1 MQPGTYDLTVYRG
14 DYYYGPVVPLFSLAP
29 WGGPSNPTATPG
41 AAGMKAEVKKRKNS
55 ATAIAEFT
63 VEVVDEGDMTV
74 RLTMEPE
81 DTDKIKQSSYWDLQ
95 VSTGP
100 TRNWTLF
107 EGKVVPS
114 GQVTD

>member
-1 MQPGTYDLTVYRG
+1 MQPGEYNLTVYRG
-14 DYYYGPVVPLFSLAP
+14 DYYYGPVIPLFSLAP
-29 WGGPSNPTATPG
+29 WGGPTNPTASPATIN
-41 AAGMKAEVKKRKNS
+41 AEVKKKKNS

-81 DTDKIKQSSYWDLQ
+81 DTAKIKQQAYWDFQ

-107 EGKVVPS
+107 AGGVTPS